1 MINRPDSLRIARTFA
16 APRERLYRAWTDAA
30 EMARWY
36 SPADGMTLSIDALE
50 VRVGGRYQ
58 ATSGMPGETPFVEAG
73 EYRKVEPGRLLEFDM
88 SLARGGTV
96 FSRTRC
102 TVEFL
107 DRGVGTQLVLT
118 DEGDGAGEHATGWGP
133 ALDHLAQL
141 LG

>member
-1 MINRPDSLRIARTFA
+1 MGDLELPDALRDELRAAWHRYIDLKEDSHDQPPRQPAHRAYLRRPTR
-16 APRERLYRAWTDAA
+16 APVRAWTDAA

-107 DRGVGTQLVLT
+107 DRCGG
-118 DEGDGAGEHATGWGP
+118 
-133 ALDHLAQL
+133 
-141 LG
+141 

>member
-1 MINRPDSLRIARTFA
+1 MNAQELLQLVRSEGTELSDDDLQESDLILPPSDLTFA
-16 APRERLYRAWTDAA
+16 
-30 EMARWY
+30 
-36 SPADGMTLSIDALE
+36 
-50 VRVGGRYQ
+50 
-58 ATSGMPGETPFVEAG
+58 EAG

-118 DEGDGAGEHATGWGP
+118 DEGDSAGEHATGWGP